1 MRINYTATNP
11 LKRNQIEFSGRI
23 KKEESLRREERTRW
37 IPYAL
42 TWVGGTLARSNLQ
55 RRWWKEHRP
64 DPRHAYD
71 NVERPR
77 CPQCAAESGR
87 PASGVRRRDSIGE
100 RREAGFVMGGGRMRR
115 RELDYR
121 TTCSVSFYFMGP
133 SPPYLLGGARKSAKN
148 ILGWRERSW
157 STDQKIGRVNL
168 WG

>member
-1 MRINYTATNP
+1 MHSPELEGLWPVLICNGGDGRSTD
-11 LKRNQIEFSGRI
+11 QILGT
-23 KKEESLRREERTRW
+23 RT
-37 IPYAL
+37 
-42 TWVGGTLARSNLQ
+42 TTLS
-55 RRWWKEHRP
+55 
-64 DPRHAYD
+64 RHAYD
-71 NVERPR
+71 NVEQPR

-148 ILGWRERSW
+148 ILGWWERSW
-157 STDQKIGRVNL
+157 STDQKIGRANL
-168 WG
+168 